1 MIRQPYVL
9 ILVTDLYN
17 STSASWMGRSTF
29 GFGFTTMGGGGASS
43 KGNLK
48 FAREELDEE
57 MSA

>member
-1 MIRQPYVL
+1 ML

-29 GFGFTTMGGGGASS
+29 GFGFSTMGGGGASS

>member
-1 MIRQPYVL
+1 M
-9 ILVTDLYN
+9 VTI
-17 STSASWMGRSTF
+17 TIIIMVTITITI
-29 GFGFTTMGGGGASS
+29 TTMGGGTSS